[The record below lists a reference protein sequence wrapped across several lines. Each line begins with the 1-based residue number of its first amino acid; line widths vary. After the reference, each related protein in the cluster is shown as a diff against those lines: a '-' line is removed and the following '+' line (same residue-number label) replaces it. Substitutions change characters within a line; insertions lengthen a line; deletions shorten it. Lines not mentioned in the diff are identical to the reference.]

1 MQKNYFVILYF
12 ISGFFASFSMMLSTG
27 EIYINL
33 LGLTFFFYLA
43 FTLIDSIENL
53 DL

>member
-12 ISGFFASFSMMLSTG
+12 IMGFFASFSMMLSTG

-33 LGLTFFFYLA
+33 LGITFFFYLT
-43 FTLIDSIENL
+43 FTLTDSIKNL
-53 DL
+53 GL